1 MPKKKDTEVDESQMD
16 MDIFADMDDY
26 EEEDFDQT
34 FGEDAI
40 PDLPG
45 QYQEENFIG
54 KAVHT
59 AKENKLATAGIA
71 GVIGIGL
78 WKIFGNKNEQV
89 QPEEQGVPQEYQDEL
104 LGLDE
109 EDSID
114 DFIDQNSQRS
124 NPLFQ
129 PLRFK

>member
-1 MPKKKDTEVDESQMD
+1 MPKKKVTDVEESQMD

-26 EEEDFDQT
+26 EEDFKEGFDQT
-34 FGEDAI
+34 FGEDVI
-40 PDLPG
+40 PEFQG
-45 QYQEENFIG
+45 ENFLG
-54 KAVHT
+54 KAVNT

-71 GVIGIGL
+71 GVLGLGL
-78 WKIFGNKNEQV
+78 WRLFGNKGEQAQNED
-89 QPEEQGVPQEYQDEL
+89 QGMPQEYQDEL

-114 DFIDQNSQRS
+114 DFIDQQS
-124 NPLFQ
+124 NRANPMFQ